1 VRQLSENSTFRTNI
15 GTAWRTPNMEELYS
29 FGQHGFK
36 TTFGLLRFTDTNGKL
51 STDEVIPLNQS
62 TVNPERGYKFINE
75 FQTHKNG
82 NSHNL
87 TVYSHFIEN
96 YVFDRPIGVFG
107 TIRGPMPAF
116 IFDQVDALFFGADY
130 RWKKNWTDKI
140 SSVFGASYL
149 WSRNI
154 GDHAPLIN
162 QPPIST
168 NVELKWNQGEAGFFD
183 SSRWALRPSYAF
195 RQFQAPRTITPQSLV
210 DGSVDLTTNSE
221 IFDFADPTDGYF
233 LLDLSWNFRR
243 KNLSGGISVQNL
255 LNTRYRDYLNEMRY
269 FADESGRNLLFTLK
283 YTLKTNAKN
292 D

>member
-1 VRQLSENSTFRTNI
+1 
-15 GTAWRTPNMEELYS
+15 M
-29 FGQHGFK
+29 H
-36 TTFGLLRFTDTNGKL
+36 
-51 STDEVIPLNQS
+51 
-62 TVNPERGYKFINE
+62 PERGYKFINE
-75 FQTHKNG
+75 FQTRKNG
-82 NSHNL
+82 NSHHL

-107 TIRGPMPAF
+107 TIRAPMPAF

-130 RWKKNWTDKI
+130 RWKKKWTDKI

-154 GDHAPLIN
+154 GAPAPLIN

-168 NVELKWNQGEAGFFD
+168 NVELKWNQGEVGVFD
-183 SSRWALRPSYAF
+183 SSRWTIRPSYAF
-195 RQFQAPRTITPQSLV
+195 RQFQAPRTLTPQSLV
-210 DGSVDLTTNSE
+210 DGSVELTTNSE
-221 IFDFADPTDGYF
+221 IFDFAAPTDGYF
-233 LLDLSWNFRR
+233 LLDLSWNFSR

-292 D
+292 E